1 MAYFLFSVMILAS
14 GGAFLEG
21 ISPLAAFKDD
31 GVPAEAKG

>member
-1 MAYFLFSVMILAS
+1 MILAS

-31 GVPAEAKG
+31 GVPAEAKAEG